1 MGDEQRPET
10 AEPAASASTAASG
23 AKAGTEAGSGGRR
36 DQIPV
41 RSSSPEAMTGGKD
54 VGQTEAA
61 RQSTVGEP
69 GSIEEGAG
77 VCVGAEA
84 DAAEEASGAADE
96 SRAATDTA
104 EIQGPLT
111 LHDIEGHVLR
121 AIRYHEARARFLD
134 LCRRWLDF
142 LVVLLGAGAVTAA
155 TGEHTLAGTVVG
167 ILLAGIGA
175 LQLVAGFSEKANDH
189 TSLKR
194 RFCGVL
200 AEIVEARGEP
210 PSERRLAKITK
221 KWTAIWSDE
230 PPTLHVLEAI
240 AWNAAR
246 RSREY
251 DLDEATL
258 IEIPWWESWTRNLS
272 SWESFEPLTRAE
284 RAARASKASDG
295 LRWWQRPRA

>member
-1 MGDEQRPET
+1 MGDEQRPEA
-10 AEPAASASTAASG
+10 AEPAATSASTTAPG
-23 AKAGTEAGSGGRR
+23 AETGAGGRR
-36 DQIPV
+36 DQVTV
-41 RSSSPEAMTGGKD
+41 RPASSEAKVGGEHEGEGQADAGSPDHRGGL
-54 VGQTEAA
+54 GPRATTYATEAA
-61 RQSTVGEP
+61 DETDLTKT
-69 GSIEEGAG
+69 AT
-77 VCVGAEA
+77 EA
-84 DAAEEASGAADE
+84 K
-96 SRAATDTA
+96 
-104 EIQGPLT
+104 GPLR
-111 LHDIEGHVLR
+111 LDDIEGHVLR

-142 LVVLLGAGAVTAA
+142 LVVLLGAGAITTA
-155 TGEHTLAGTVVG
+155 TGGDKTMAGVMVG

-200 AEIVEARGEP
+200 AEIMEARGEP

-221 KWTAIWSDE
+221 KWAAIWSDE

-246 RSREY
+246 RAREY
-251 DLDEATL
+251 GLDESSL
-258 IEIPWWESWTRNLS
+258 IDIPRWESWTRNLS

-284 RAARASKASDG
+284 RAERVGKASDG
-295 LRWWQRPRA
+295 LRWWQRPRT